1 MPSPTPNLLTEHS
14 GPIFTITFNREEK
27 LNAMSAS
34 FLLDLKAA
42 LDSVRFDDR
51 ISVVVLKATGKA
63 FTTGYDLDGGDW
75 ILSQN
80 PVATGGKLN
89 LDRDREDI
97 KAILEYWWTM
107 WKFPKP
113 IIAQVQGLCLSG
125 GGELIAMCDLVVAAE
140 TAKFGH
146 PAGRD
151 LGIPPTVFLWPMLI
165 GMKKTREFLY
175 TARLF
180 SAAEAERLGLVNQVV
195 PLSTLDATVDAL
207 AADIARTPVNN
218 LAILKQATSR
228 FYENMGLFASGDQA
242 AELDAVFHQSET
254 FVSFFARAAEDGVQ
268 AALAARR
275 KRFG

>member
-1 MPSPTPNLLTEHS
+1 MTPPNLLTEKRDKVL
-14 GPIFTITFNREEK
+14 TITFNREDK
-27 LNAMSAS
+27 MNAMTAS
-34 FLLDLKAA
+34 FLVDLKAA
-42 LDSVRFDDR
+42 LDAVKYDDSV
-51 ISVVVLKATGKA
+51 SVVVLKASGKA
-63 FTTGYDLDGGDW
+63 FTTGYDLDGSDW

-80 PVATGGKLN
+80 PIALNGKLN
-89 LDRDREDI
+89 LERDREDI
-97 KAILEYWWTM
+97 KTILEYWWTM

-113 IIAQVQGLCLSG
+113 IVAQVQGLCLSG

-180 SAAEAERLGLVNQVV
+180 SATEAERLGLINRVV
-195 PLSTLDATVDAL
+195 PLSELEKTVDDL
-207 AADIARTPVNN
+207 VADVAKTPVSN

-242 AELDAVFHQSET
+242 AELDAVFHQSES
-254 FVSFFARAAEDGVQ
+254 FVNFFTRVAEDGVQ
-268 AALAARR
+268 AALAERR
-275 KRFG
+275 KQFG

>member
-1 MPSPTPNLLTEHS
+1 MSEPNLLTKRS
-14 GPIFTITFNREEK
+14 NRILTITFNREEK
-27 LNAMSAS
+27 MNAMTAS
-34 FLLDLKAA
+34 FLADLKTA
-42 LDSVRFDDR
+42 LDSVKYDDS

-63 FTTGYDLDGGDW
+63 FTTGYDLDGSDW

-80 PVATGGKLN
+80 PIASKGKLD

-97 KAILEYWWTM
+97 KTILEYWWVM

-113 IIAQVQGLCLSG
+113 IVAQVQGLCLSG
-125 GGELIAMCDLVVAAE
+125 GGELIAMCDLVVAAD

-165 GMKKTREFLY
+165 GMRKTREFLY

-180 SAAEAERLGLVNQVV
+180 SATEAERMGLINRVV
-195 PLSTLDATVDAL
+195 PLAALEETVDAL
-207 AADIARTPVNN
+207 VADVAKTPVNN

-228 FYENMGLFASGDQA
+228 FFENMGLFASGDQA
-242 AELDAVFHQSET
+242 AELDAVFHQSES
-254 FVSFFARAAEDGVQ
+254 FVSFFAKAAEDGVQ
-268 AALAARR
+268 AALAERR

>member
-1 MPSPTPNLLTEHS
+1 M
-14 GPIFTITFNREEK
+14 RR
-27 LNAMSAS
+27 SAS
-34 FLLDLKAA
+34 AA
-42 LDSVRFDDR
+42 LDAVKYDDSV
-51 ISVVVLKATGKA
+51 SVVVLKATGKA
-63 FTTGYDLDGGDW
+63 FTTGYDLDGSDW

-80 PVATGGKLN
+80 PIEQRGKLN

-97 KAILEYWWTM
+97 KTILEYWWTM

-113 IIAQVQGLCLSG
+113 IVAQVQGLCLSG

-180 SAAEAERLGLVNQVV
+180 SATEAERLGLINRVV
-195 PLSTLDATVDAL
+195 PLHELEKNGRRPGCRCGQNAGRQPRYS
-207 AADIARTPVNN
+207 
-218 LAILKQATSR
+218 QA
-228 FYENMGLFASGDQA
+228 G
-242 AELDAVFHQSET
+242 HQPLLRKHGS
-254 FVSFFARAAEDGVQ
+254 VR
-268 AALAARR
+268 LRR
-275 KRFG
+275 PGR

>member
-1 MPSPTPNLLTEHS
+1 MTTEPNLRTARENS
-14 GPIFTITFNREEK
+14 IFTITFNREDRM
-27 LNAMSAS
+27 NAMTAS
-34 FLLDLKAA
+34 FLADLKAA
-42 LDSVRFDDR
+42 LDSVKHDDAV
-51 ISVVVLKATGKA
+51 SVVVLKATGKA
-63 FTTGYDLDGGDW
+63 FTTGYDLDGSDW

-80 PVATGGKLN
+80 PIECGGKLD

-97 KAILEYWWTM
+97 KGLLEYWWTM

-125 GGELIAMCDLVVAAE
+125 GGELIAMCDLVVAADI
-140 TAKFGH
+140 AKFGH
-146 PAGRD
+146 PAARD

-165 GMKKTREFLY
+165 GMRKTRELLY

-180 SAAEAERLGLVNQVV
+180 SAAEAERMGLINRVV
-195 PLSTLDATVDAL
+195 PLDELENTVDAL
-207 AADIARTPVNN
+207 AADVAKTPVNN

-242 AELDAVFHQSET
+242 AELDAVFHQSES
-254 FVSFFARAAEDGVQ
+254 FVSFFTRVAEEGVQ
-268 AALAARR
+268 AALAERK